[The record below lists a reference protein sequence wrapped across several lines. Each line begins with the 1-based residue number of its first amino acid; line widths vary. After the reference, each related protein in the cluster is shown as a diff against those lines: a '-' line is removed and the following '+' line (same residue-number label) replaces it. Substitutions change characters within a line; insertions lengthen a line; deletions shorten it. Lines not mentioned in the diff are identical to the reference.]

1 MDNKNNRL
9 SVNLEYNETQTIPLA
24 LHEMHMA
31 RADRRLWWVC
41 LCWAASLL
49 LTVAAFVWLWNRCY
63 PYFGGAEQWQP
74 SGKPKSVRRKMA
86 RARARVPE
94 SLEDFTRAQWET
106 VIQQAAL
113 GVEDTRIAQL
123 YLLDAV
129 LHADIGAEFGLSRS
143 AVSKRLRKMI
153 DKIERTAKKL
163 DMK

>member
-1 MDNKNNRL
+1 
-9 SVNLEYNETQTIPLA
+9 
-24 LHEMHMA
+24 
-31 RADRRLWWVC
+31 
-41 LCWAASLL
+41 
-49 LTVAAFVWLWNRCY
+49 
-63 PYFGGAEQWQP
+63 
-74 SGKPKSVRRKMA
+74 MA

-129 LHADIGAEFGLSRS
+129 PHADIGAEFGLSRS